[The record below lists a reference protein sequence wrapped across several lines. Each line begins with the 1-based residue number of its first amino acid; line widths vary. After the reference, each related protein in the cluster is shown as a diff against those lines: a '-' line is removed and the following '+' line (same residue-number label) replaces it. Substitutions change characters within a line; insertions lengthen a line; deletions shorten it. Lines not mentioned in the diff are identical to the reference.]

1 MSRKPPGSQD
11 AIESASNASDNI
23 CPVCKQNRYWAKEMK
38 FLINPECYHKMCSGC
53 VDRLFTSGP
62 GTCPIVGCNRT
73 LRKKNFKEAFF
84 ADLTIQRSA
93 DIRKKVAA
101 VFNRKEDDFETLRDW
116 NDYLEMVENLTFDL
130 TDGNE
135 KERAAAEEKLKMYS
149 QGHKGEIEENRR
161 LDERMRNAE
170 KERERRELADA
181 KERRLNAALMQEEE
195 KLELE
200 KSKRDVLEQ
209 LANSDGEANAIAQ
222 QAQRIILKKSS
233 ARRSAMANTNANIDF
248 RANEKLFT
256 GSDREGT
263 ATSGGNDGFAIRGLK
278 KKAAPVIEGP
288 YDPFGGVKLKPT
300 MFVLQNDYDH
310 EWLNEA
316 RNNQSHTAGGYSL
329 HEFYSRTMFEAF
341 SGLAVFIEDEANR
354 REEAASNLD
363 TEMPKLADAM
373 DMDPF

>member
-1 MSRKPPGSQD
+1 MSRKPSGGPEAFD
-11 AIESASNASDNI
+11 SNALDNI

-38 FLINPECYHKMCSGC
+38 FLVNPECYHKMCSGC

-130 TDGNE
+130 TDGNG

-149 QGHKGEIEENRR
+149 QGHKGEIEENRK
-161 LDERMRNAE
+161 LDEKMRNAE
-170 KERERRELADA
+170 KERERREVADA
-181 KERRLNAALMQEEE
+181 KSRRLNAALMQEEE

-209 LANSDGEANAIAQ
+209 LANSDGNANAIAE
-222 QAQRIILKKSS
+222 QAQRVILKKSS
-233 ARRSAMANTNANIDF
+233 ARKSALGNANANINSK
-248 RANEKLFT
+248 AQEKVFA
-256 GSDREGT
+256 GSSRIGT
-263 ATSGGNDGFAIRGLK
+263 ATSRGNDNFAIRGLK
-278 KKAAPVIEGP
+278 KKAIRVVEGP
-288 YDPFGGVKLKPT
+288 YDPFGGVKLEPT
-300 MFVLQNDYDH
+300 MFVLQKHYDH
-310 EWLNEA
+310 DWLNEA
-316 RNNQSHTAGGYSL
+316 RNNLSHTSGGYSL
-329 HEFYSRTMFEAF
+329 NEFYSRTMFEAF
-341 SGLAVFIEDEANR
+341 SGLAVFIEDEAGR
-354 REEAASNLD
+354 REEEAAINLGKAPSGM
-363 TEMPKLADAM
+363 E
-373 DMDPF
+373 MDPDDPF